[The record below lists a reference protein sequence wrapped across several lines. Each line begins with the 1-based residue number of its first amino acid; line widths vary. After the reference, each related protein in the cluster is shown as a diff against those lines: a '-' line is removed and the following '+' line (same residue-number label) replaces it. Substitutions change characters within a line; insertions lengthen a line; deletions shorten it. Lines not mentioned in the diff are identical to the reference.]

1 MANSPIDML
10 KNRMAGA
17 IASAVTDVATSA
29 VNEGTELVKNGLK
42 KKINNMVNGDK
53 AEVVRNRSSRD
64 DEEIEDEDEDD
75 TEYTED
81 TEDTEYTEYTEDGGS
96 PIPIAF
102 DAFDKNK
109 NLECAVAVWKLWGVR
124 DTEIEESDL
133 VSEPDIIA
141 QFKNG
146 LAFVGSMSSLTDFCE
161 HNDLD
166 EDVEVYG
173 LNEDE
178 EYDSGEIDSIKVS
191 RTIMQYVTSYL
202 ATIDISDS
210 EEAFKGFHWDA
221 DATVTK
227 VVKHIPFMENI
238 PLTMCGVAQAIIY
251 TAKKDGQVQTYIH
264 EFGEDSGE
272 KPIMYALPTPEGD
285 KWPKS
290 ILIHG
295 GNMRVENRGIV
306 D

>member
-1 MANSPIDML
+1 LVKINNIGDPSVSNSPIDML

-17 IASAVTDVATSA
+17 VMNAVSDVATSA
-29 VNEGTELVKNGLK
+29 VTEGTELVKNGLK
-42 KKINNMVNGDK
+42 TKINELVNGK
-53 AEVVRNRSSRD
+53 QEVVSNPKEE
-64 DEEIEDEDEDD
+64 DEEEVEYEDSE
-75 TEYTED
+75 
-81 TEDTEYTEYTEDGGS
+81 S

-102 DAFDKNK
+102 DAFDKEK
-109 NLECAVAVWKLWGVR
+109 NLECAVAVWKLWGIR
-124 DTEIEESDL
+124 DSELDEEDLTE
-133 VSEPDIIA
+133 EPDIIA

-146 LAFVGSMSSLTDFCE
+146 LAFVGSMTELADFCE

-178 EYDSGEIDSIKVS
+178 EYDSSEIDSIKVS

-202 ATIDISDS
+202 ATVDISDS
-210 EEAFKGFHWDA
+210 EEMFKGFHWDN

-227 VVKHIPFMENI
+227 VVKHIPFMENT

-272 KPIMYALPTPEGD
+272 KPIMYALPTPEGE
-285 KWPKS
+285 KWPRS

>member
-10 KNRMAGA
+10 KNRMTGA
-17 IASAVTDVATSA
+17 VISAVTDVATSA
-29 VNEGTELVKNGLK
+29 VSDGAEIVRNGLK
-42 KKINNMVNGDK
+42 SKINEMVNGKETIDVS
-53 AEVVRNRSSRD
+53 ADDS
-64 DEEIEDEDEDD
+64 DEEEID
-75 TEYTED
+75 
-81 TEDTEYTEYTEDGGS
+81 S

-102 DAFDKNK
+102 DAFDKEK
-109 NLECAVAVWKLWGVR
+109 NLECAVAAWKLWGTR
-124 DTEIEESDL
+124 DTEIDESDL

-146 LAFVGSMSSLTDFCE
+146 LAFVGSMTQLTDFCE

-178 EYDSGEIDSIKVS
+178 EYDSSEIDSIKVS
-191 RTIMQYVTSYL
+191 RSIMQYVTSSL
-202 ATIDISDS
+202 STLDISES
-210 EEAFKGFHWDA
+210 EEMFKGFHWDEN
-221 DATVTK
+221 ATVTK
-227 VVKHIPFMENI
+227 VVKNIPFMENI

-251 TAKKDGQVQTYIH
+251 TSKKDGQVQTYIH

-272 KPIMYALPTPEGD
+272 KPIMYALPTPEGEN
-285 KWPKS
+285 WPRS

-295 GNMRVENRGIV
+295 GNMRVENKGIV